1 MIYLDYAATTPM
13 SAESLEAYN
22 RAAQLEGNAASV
34 HRSGQLAR
42 ETLEEGRALIAAALE
57 VSPLEILFNSGGT
70 EGDNHVLLG
79 LALERPVTGNGGGHL
94 IVSQIEHSA
103 VLNAARWLEGRGYAV
118 TYLEPNRQGRISA
131 ETLEGAMRPDT
142 FLVSVLHSSNEVGT
156 VQDLK
161 TLAEVT
167 HKGGALFHSDMVQS
181 LGVLP
186 LDLKGWNVDFA
197 TFSAHKF
204 YGPKGVGFLYIK
216 RGLELPPTMLG
227 GGQER
232 GLRGGTHNVAGAY
245 SAGVAASYA
254 IKEQAQ
260 TYALLRGLQT
270 HFLEGIST
278 LEGLTFNHPADGNP
292 KVVSVTA
299 HGADGEGL
307 LMNLDL
313 EGVAASLGSA
323 CSAGTLE
330 PSHVLLA
337 LGLSDLDARSSLRFS
352 FGKGLTEAN
361 LDAAAVAFGVALERS
376 RG

>member
-13 SAESLEAYN
+13 SSEALEAYTF
-22 RAAQLEGNAASV
+22 AAQLEGNAASV
-34 HRSGQLAR
+34 HRSGQKAR
-42 ETLEEGRALIAAALE
+42 EMLEQGRARIASALG
-57 VSPLEILFNSGGT
+57 VSPLEIVFNSGGT

-79 LALERPVTGNGGGHL
+79 LALERTGGHMV
-94 IVSQIEHSA
+94 VSQIEHSA
-103 VLNAARWLEGRGYAV
+103 VLNAARWLEKRGYGV
-118 TYLEPNRQGRISA
+118 TYLEPDRLGFISA
-131 ETLEGAMRPDT
+131 EKLERAMRPDT
-142 FLVSVLHSSNEVGT
+142 FLVSILHSSNEVGT
-156 VQDLK
+156 VQDVQA
-161 TLAEVT
+161 LAEVS
-167 HKGGALFHSDMVQS
+167 HRGGALFHSDMVQS

-186 LDLKGWNVDFA
+186 LELKAWGVDFA
-197 TFSAHKF
+197 SFSAHKF

-245 SAGVAASYA
+245 AAGVAASSA
-254 IKEQAQ
+254 VKEQAH
-260 TYALLRGLQT
+260 TYALLRGLQAR
-270 HFLEGIST
+270 FLERISA
-278 LEGLTFNHPADGNP
+278 LEGLSFNHPPEGNP

-337 LGLSDLDARSSLRFS
+337 LGLSELEARSSLRFS
-352 FGKGLTEAN
+352 FGKGLSEADV
-361 LDAAAVAFGVALERS
+361 DAAALAFGVALERS

>member
-13 SAESLEAYN
+13 SSEALEAYTF
-22 RAAQLEGNAASV
+22 AAQLEGNAASV
-34 HRSGQLAR
+34 HRAGQAAR
-42 ETLEEGRALIAAALE
+42 ELLEQGRAHIASALG
-57 VSPLEILFNSGGT
+57 VAPLEIVFNSGGT

-79 LALERPVTGNGGGHL
+79 LALERTGGH
-94 IVSQIEHSA
+94 IVVSQIEHSA
-103 VLNAARWLEGRGYAV
+103 VLGAARWLEKRGFEV
-118 TYLEPNRQGRISA
+118 TYLKPDRLGYISA
-131 ETLEGAMRPDT
+131 EKLERAMRPDT
-142 FLVSVLHSSNEVGT
+142 FLVSILHSSNEVGT
-156 VQDLK
+156 VQDLSR
-161 TLAEVT
+161 LAEVA

-186 LDLKGWNVDFA
+186 LELRGWGVDFG

-204 YGPKGVGFLYIK
+204 YGPKGVGFLYLK
-216 RGLELPPTMLG
+216 RGLELPPVMLG

-245 SAGVAASYA
+245 AAGVAASSA
-254 IKEQAQ
+254 VKEQAQ
-260 TYALLRGLQT
+260 TYALLRGLQSR
-270 HFLEGIST
+270 FIQGISR
-278 LEGLTFNHPADGNP
+278 LEGLSFNHPPEGNP

-337 LGLSDLDARSSLRFS
+337 LGLSELEARSSLRFS
-352 FGKGLTEAN
+352 FGVGLSEAEV
-361 LDAAAVAFGVALERS
+361 DAAAIAFGVALERS

>member
-13 SAESLEAYN
+13 SSEALEAYTF
-22 RAAQLEGNAASV
+22 AAQLEGNAASV
-34 HRSGQLAR
+34 HRSGQAAR
-42 ETLEEGRALIAAALE
+42 EMLEEGRARIASALG

-79 LALERPVTGNGGGHL
+79 LALERTGGH
-94 IVSQIEHSA
+94 IVVSQMEHSA
-103 VLNAARWLEGRGYAV
+103 VLNAARWLEKRGYAV
-118 TYLEPNRQGRISA
+118 TYLKPDRLGYIST
-131 ETLEGAMRPDT
+131 EQLEGAMRPDT
-142 FLVSVLHSSNEVGT
+142 FLVSILHSSNEVGT
-156 VQDLK
+156 VQDVRALV
-161 TLAEVT
+161 EVA
-167 HKGGALFHSDMVQS
+167 HAGGALFHSDMVQS

-186 LDLKGWNVDFA
+186 LELKAWNLDFA
-197 TFSAHKF
+197 SFSAHKF
-204 YGPKGVGFLYIK
+204 YGPKGVGFLYLK
-216 RGLELPPTMLG
+216 RGITLPPTMLG

-245 SAGVAASYA
+245 SAGVAASRA
-254 IKEQAQ
+254 IEEQVH
-260 TYALLRGLQT
+260 TYTLLRGLQT
-270 HFLEGIST
+270 RFIERISH
-278 LEGLTFNHPADGNP
+278 LEGLTLNHPPDGNP

-337 LGLSDLDARSSLRFS
+337 LGLSDAQARSSLRFS
-352 FGKGLTEAN
+352 FGKGLTEADV
-361 LDAAAVAFGVALERS
+361 DAAVVAFRVALERS
-376 RG
+376 RV